1 MHQKYPNIK
10 VSIALP
16 AGSVSKRSCQEPFV
30 NCKKKEEEG
39 ASLPYFITCHSSDH
53 NASRH
58 VPLAS
63 SWLAKQ
69 KKEKLLAGLK
79 GTRRIVCPHSA
90 CGGQVESKRLHTR
103 YE

>member
-1 MHQKYPNIK
+1 MHQIYPNIQ

-30 NCKKKEEEG
+30 NCKKKEEEE

-53 NASRH
+53 DASRH

-63 SWLAKQ
+63 SWQNRKR
-69 KKEKLLAGLK
+69 KNFWRGSKEHVA
-79 GTRRIVCPHSA
+79 
-90 CGGQVESKRLHTR
+90 
-103 YE
+103 